1 VQQTIIHC
9 AEHCL
14 SASKTVQYFC
24 CTVQTRYCT
33 EIAQQQKEEDNTI
46 SETEKIAQ
54 YLNADQAADYLREL
68 ASKIGAEEFA
78 VIRNLE
84 YIYSPNE
91 IYPLAP
97 KASAPLPYIA
107 AFAVDMDGTSTT
119 TEPLALHSLE
129 YMVRRFTNRLSTDE
143 WQGLDEEKDLPFV
156 IGNSNFKHTEFLV
169 KRYANEIKLNALRD
183 SFIEAVVW
191 TLANMDDPQR
201 IRDVRL
207 NVTNTGLSAI
217 LDDPRIKS
225 ISTMTDE
232 ETVELAKAL
241 AKDYGDFFKCETQS
255 ELVSAALDIYYK
267 RYHSILK
274 HIEQGEGSEL
284 SKQLLGENNRRLI
297 EPMPGYAVFI
307 ALIKGWLDEEAA
319 ELYSILIKDAERT
332 KADKL
337 PDEAE
342 GRRRLANIAKRFRS
356 HPAKIALV
364 TASIA
369 YETHAVVKEVFNVMR
384 EQVSDWP
391 ISKEKRNEIR
401 SRMEDYLQVYDGF
414 VNATDSS
421 EARLKPHR
429 DLYAIALYQM
439 SIPKQEYSMCIGVED
454 TEPGIIS
461 LRAAGIGFAVALPNH
476 DTRRQNYCAASHIIK
491 GGLPEMILK
500 HNLFLADI

>member
-1 VQQTIIHC
+1 LKRRTI
-9 AEHCL
+9 
-14 SASKTVQYFC
+14 
-24 CTVQTRYCT
+24 
-33 EIAQQQKEEDNTI
+33 TI
-46 SETEKIAQ
+46 SEVEKIAQ
-54 YLNADQAADYLREL
+54 YLNADQAADYLRKI
-68 ASKIGAEEFA
+68 ASDTGAEEFA

-97 KASAPLPYIA
+97 KASAPLPHIA

-119 TEPLALHSLE
+119 TEPLALHALE
-129 YMVRRFTNRLSTDE
+129 YMVRRFTNRLTKDE

-156 IGNSNFKHTEFLV
+156 IGNSNFRHTEFLV
-169 KRYANEIKLNALRD
+169 KRYSDEIKPDALRD
-183 SFIEAVVW
+183 SFIEAVIW

-207 NVTNTGLSAI
+207 NAANTGLSEM
-217 LDDPRIKS
+217 LEDPRVTS
-225 ISTMTDE
+225 IGRMTDE
-232 ETVELAKAL
+232 EAAEFSKDL
-241 AKDYGDFFKCETQS
+241 AKDYGHLFKCETQS
-255 ELVSAALDIYYK
+255 EVVSAALDIYYK

-274 HIEQGEGSEL
+274 RVEQGEGGAL
-284 SKQLLGENNRRLI
+284 SKQLIGESGRRLI
-297 EPMPGYAVFI
+297 EPMPGYAIFI
-307 ALIKGWLDEEAA
+307 SLIKGWLEEDAA
-319 ELYSILIKDAERT
+319 ELYQLLIKDAQST
-332 KADKL
+332 KAEGL
-337 PDEAE
+337 PDEPE
-342 GRRRLANIAKRFRS
+342 GRRRLASIATRFRN

-384 EQVSDWP
+384 EQVRDWP
-391 ISKEKRNEIR
+391 ISKDRRNEII
-401 SRMEDYLQVYDGF
+401 SRMENYLQVYDGF

-429 DLYAIALYQM
+429 DLYSIALYQM
-439 SIPKQEYSMCIGVED
+439 SIPKHEYSMCVGVED

-476 DTRRQNYCAASHIIK
+476 DTRRQNYYAASHIIK